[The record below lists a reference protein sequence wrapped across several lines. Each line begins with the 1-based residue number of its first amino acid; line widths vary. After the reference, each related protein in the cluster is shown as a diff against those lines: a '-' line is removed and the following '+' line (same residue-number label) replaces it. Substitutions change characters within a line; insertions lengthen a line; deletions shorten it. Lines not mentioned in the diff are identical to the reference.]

1 MVKTIA
7 SIFISALLLF
17 LHLDLRTLQSKPYFR
32 RLPLQ
37 IGSAVRQDG
46 RKTIHFHGRR
56 QRAYFLDG
64 EKKGTARMGAA
75 HFHRK
80 RRLSIE
86 RSDRLF
92 IRGKTRRRASENRS
106 ADRNDEKNSRF
117 LRFPLRE
124 RILKPAVYPISDARL
139 TP

>member
-17 LHLDLRTLQSKPYFR
+17 CISIYEHFKVNRIFGDFRYRLEALYDKTEEKQSTFTD
-32 RLPLQ
+32 
-37 IGSAVRQDG
+37 GDSVRIFWTA
-46 RKTIHFHGRR
+46 K
-56 QRAYFLDG
+56 
-64 EKKGTARMGAA
+64 KKGTARMGAA

-106 ADRNDEKNSRF
+106 ADRNDEKNPRF